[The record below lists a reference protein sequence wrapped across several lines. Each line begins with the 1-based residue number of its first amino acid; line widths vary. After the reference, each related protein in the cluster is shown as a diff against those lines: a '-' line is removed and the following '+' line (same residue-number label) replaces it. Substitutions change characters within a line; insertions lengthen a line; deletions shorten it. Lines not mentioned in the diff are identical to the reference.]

1 MKNLKWLSVLLLTTF
16 LIYGCYE
23 VNEEIV
29 IDESGA
35 GTFSSKMDMGAL
47 LEMMKSFGGEEMNKE
62 GLDRIIDSTVMM
74 ASVIDSAKDLSP
86 AQKALF
92 STGKMRI
99 QMNLNE
105 SILKINTDFKFK
117 SYDDLQMLLS
127 GGGNMS
133 AIGNL
138 MKKVMDNKEEKAEAQ
153 PDSPKDPDLD
163 KVGTSF
169 NVVVK
174 NGSITKSFDKE
185 KYDKVMA
192 GDEMAQMKSLGGAG
206 MEVLYTTVIKLPRPA
221 TSPESAIVKFSPDK
235 KTVTIRYNYLDIF
248 EAPEKLTY
256 SITY

>member
-1 MKNLKWLSVLLLTTF
+1 MKKLKWLSVLLLTCF

-47 LEMMKSFGGEEMNKE
+47 LEMMKGFAGDELNKE
-62 GLDRIIDSTVMM
+62 GLDRIIDSTVLM
-74 ASVIDSAKDLSP
+74 ASVIDSAKELTA
-86 AQKALF
+86 AQKAVF

-105 SILKINTDFKFK
+105 SILKVNSDFKFK
-117 SYDDLQMLLS
+117 SYEDLQMLLS

-163 KVGTSF
+163 KIGTSYDI
-169 NVVVK
+169 VVK
-174 NGSITKSFDKE
+174 NGSIVKTFNKE
-185 KYDKVMA
+185 KYDQVMS
-192 GDEMAQMKSLGGAG
+192 GEEMSQMKSLGGAG

-221 TSPESAIVKFSPDK
+221 TSPESAIVKLSADK
-235 KTVTIRYNYLDIF
+235 KTVTIRYNYLEIF
-248 EAPEKLTY
+248 ETPEKLTY
-256 SITY
+256 TITY

>member
-1 MKNLKWLSVLLLTTF
+1 MKKLKWLSVLLLTNF

-47 LEMMKSFGGEEMNKE
+47 LEMMKGFAGDELNKE
-62 GLDRIIDSTVMM
+62 GLDRIIDSTVLM
-74 ASVIDSAKDLSP
+74 ASVIDSAKELTP
-86 AQKALF
+86 AQKAVF

-105 SILKINTDFKFK
+105 SILKVNSDFKFK
-117 SYDDLQMLLS
+117 SYEDLQMLLS

-163 KVGTSF
+163 KIGTAYDI
-169 NVVVK
+169 VVK
-174 NGSITKSFDKE
+174 NGSIVKTFNKE
-185 KYDKVMA
+185 KYDQVMS
-192 GDEMAQMKSLGGAG
+192 GEEMSQMKSLGGAG

-221 TSPESAIVKFSPDK
+221 TSPETAIVKLSTDK

-248 EAPEKLTY
+248 ETPEKLTY
-256 SITY
+256 TITY